1 MVVMGVVVL
10 VVVVMVVVV
19 EVVVVMVMVMV
30 MVVMEVLVVDLKRA
44 MTYTIN
50 TTTVSGMLDHIP
62 EFKTQTNKHRLS
74 RSYCL
79 VLSRHPTKT
88 HRMDSLEQA
97 QRELAKAGKLL
108 DSSSRTVS
116 DKGRM

>member
-1 MVVMGVVVL
+1 MVVVVMVVVVVL

-74 RSYCL
+74 RSSCL
-79 VLSRHPTKT
+79 VLS
-88 HRMDSLEQA
+88 HRTGSLEQA
-97 QRELAKAGKLL
+97 HRELAKTGK
-108 DSSSRTVS
+108 
-116 DKGRM
+116 